1 MPDLGASFVLIEQP
15 QARHPARNLER
26 RITETSTRRKR
37 PHREAHVQRG
47 REVLV
52 KASTET
58 VPPTLL
64 GKVAKFDNRIKAQG
78 THHKG
83 VQVSGVAARSCI
95 SCSHHGKRM

>member
-52 KASTET
+52 KVSTGT

-64 GKVAKFDNRIKAQG
+64 GKVAKFDNCIE
-78 THHKG
+78 KG
-83 VQVSGVAARSCI
+83 ARHAS
-95 SCSHHGKRM
+95 